1 MQTHLQE
8 INMTDENIFTL
19 DGNSYKEED
28 LDTTQKYLINQIK
41 DLQTKSASLRFQ
53 LDQVSVAQTSFTNS
67 LIASLKEK
75 MDSIENDEDNKSE
88 SQSTG

>member
-1 MQTHLQE
+1 MAE
-8 INMTDENIFTL
+8 ENIFTL

-41 DLQTKSASLRFQ
+41 DLQNKSAQLRFQ

-67 LIASLKEK
+67 LIASLKET
-75 MDSIENDEDNKSE
+75 MDSLEDSEKNKSE
-88 SQSTG
+88 SQNAG

>member
-1 MQTHLQE
+1 MTE
-8 INMTDENIFTL
+8 ENKENVINI

-28 LDTTQKYLINQIK
+28 LDNKQKYLINQIK

-53 LDQVSVAQTSFTNS
+53 LDQVSVAQSSFTNS

-75 MDSIENDEDNKSE
+75 MDIIEDAEDNKSE
-88 SQSTG
+88 SQNAG

>member
-1 MQTHLQE
+1 
-8 INMTDENIFTL
+8 MTDENIFTL

-41 DLQTKSASLRFQ
+41 DLQTKSAQLRFQ

-67 LIASLKEK
+67 LIASLKET
-75 MDSIENDEDNKSE
+75 MDSLEDSEKNKSE
-88 SQSTG
+88 SQNAG

>member
-1 MQTHLQE
+1 MTE
-8 INMTDENIFTL
+8 EDKENVINI

-28 LDTTQKYLINQIK
+28 LDNKQKYLINQIK

-53 LDQVSVAQTSFTNS
+53 LDQVSVAQSSFTNS

-75 MDSIENDEDNKSE
+75 MDIIEDAEDNKSE
-88 SQSTG
+88 SQNAG

>member
-1 MQTHLQE
+1 MAE
-8 INMTDENIFTL
+8 ENIFTL

-28 LDTTQKYLINQIK
+28 LDNQQKYLINQIK
-41 DLQTKSASLRFQ
+41 DLQAKSASLRFQ
-53 LDQVSVAQTSFTNS
+53 LDQVSVAQSSFTNS

-75 MDSIENDEDNKSE
+75 MDSIENGEDNKSE

>member
-1 MQTHLQE
+1 
-8 INMTDENIFTL
+8 MTDANKENVINI

-28 LDTTQKYLINQIK
+28 LDNQQKYLIKQIK

-75 MDSIENDEDNKSE
+75 MGSIENGEDNDNGSKIAN
-88 SQSTG
+88 

>member
-1 MQTHLQE
+1 
-8 INMTDENIFTL
+8 MTDANKENVINI

-28 LDTTQKYLINQIK
+28 LDNKQKYLINQIK

-53 LDQVSVAQTSFTNS
+53 LDQVSVAQSSFTNS

-75 MDSIENDEDNKSE
+75 MDIIEDAEDNKSE
-88 SQSTG
+88 SQNAG

>member
-1 MQTHLQE
+1 MTEQLNV
-8 INMTDENIFTL
+8 INI

-28 LDTTQKYLINQIK
+28 LDNKQKYLINQIK

-53 LDQVSVAQTSFTNS
+53 LDQVSVAQSSFTNS

-75 MDSIENDEDNKSE
+75 MDIIEDAEDNKSE
-88 SQSTG
+88 SQNAG